1 MRALDYLR
9 MAFGDMVGRPMRTFL
24 TLFALAISAGVLALL
39 GAMAAGGQQAL
50 VSQFGTANDLSFLT
64 VTTNQSAAGLSP
76 YGGAQQTGGHTK
88 LTDDDVTQLAQL
100 PHVIA
105 DMPRAQI
112 WELATMSY
120 NGASFVAKAQGVP
133 AAGAPMLS
141 AGRTFA
147 DDNERNAVI
156 LGYDYAKS
164 LGFGDNPG
172 KLIGKTITF
181 TTQKGYRGSGASIPP
196 ATSGAAQNQAFSQQ
210 VTTLNATV
218 IGVSKPGPDQGSAFV
233 SMGWARAIR
242 TLNYYDGGG
251 NPASTDQLAKDGY
264 SAIQIKADSTASI
277 AELEKTLKASGYGVT
292 SPLQYITSIRQ
303 IAGIAG
309 IILAMVAI
317 VALMASILGVAN
329 TMIMSVTDRRYE
341 IGILRACGARK
352 RVIVWLILVQA
363 AILGLIGAVI
373 GVLLSLPLEGVING
387 YASALLSQQGLQT
400 VAIAQITPGLAGVTL
415 GVTIFFSLL
424 AGLYPAY
431 RAAGTDPSKVL
442 RAN

>member
-1 MRALDYLR
+1 MRSSDYLR
-9 MAFGDMVGRPMRTFL
+9 MAFGDMVGKPMRTLL
-24 TLFALAISAGVLALL
+24 TVFALAISAGVLALL
-39 GAMAAGGQQAL
+39 GAMAVGGQQAL
-50 VSQFGTANDLSFLT
+50 INQFGSADDLSFLT
-64 VTTNQSAAGLSP
+64 VTANQGVAGLSP

-88 LTDDDVTQLAQL
+88 LTDDDVAQLAGL
-100 PHVIA
+100 PHVA
-105 DMPRAQI
+105 VAAPRTQI

-120 NGASFVAKAQGVP
+120 GSASFVAKAQGVLATGVP
-133 AAGAPMLS
+133 SLD

-147 DDNERNAVI
+147 DDNERNTVV

-164 LGFGDNPG
+164 LGSASNPG
-172 KLIGKTITF
+172 ELVGKTVAF
-181 TTQKGYRGSGASIPP
+181 TTQKGYRGDGASIPSTSD
-196 ATSGAAQNQAFSQQ
+196 ATQNQTFSQQ
-210 VTTLNATV
+210 VTTLSATV
-218 IGVSKPGPDQGSAFV
+218 IGISKPGPDQGSVFV

-242 TLNYYDGGG
+242 TLHYYDNGG
-251 NPASTDQLAKDGY
+251 NLASTDQLAKDGY
-264 SAIQIKADSTASI
+264 AAIQLKADSTASI
-277 AELEKTLKASGYGVT
+277 GGLEKTLKANGYGVT

-317 VALMASILGVAN
+317 VALTASILGVAN

-352 RVIVWLILVQA
+352 RVIVGLILVQA
-363 AILGLIGAVI
+363 AVLGLIGAII
-373 GVLLSLPLEGVING
+373 GVVLSLPLESIINS

-400 VAIAQITPGLAGVTL
+400 TTIAQITPGLAGVTL
-415 GVTIFFSLL
+415 GVTMFFSLL